1 MIWQLK
7 VFYTIYQVPAYFWRM
22 EPVLKFVKFQNSIPA
37 DIYANG
43 RLWDYPYFKRK
54 LQNNSNRCNKV
65 ISI

>member
-43 RLWDYPYFKRK
+43 RL
-54 LQNNSNRCNKV
+54 
-65 ISI
+65 